1 MGHTYAFSD
10 AHGCWEP
17 FQQLLDFIKPE
28 DKVYCLGDCGDR
40 GDEGWKII
48 KTVIKDKRFTYLK
61 GNHEDMLT
69 KAIDA
74 YYYIRS
80 TFVYPE
86 DENKDEIDYELLMNH
101 NYQLLT
107 QNGGTKTF
115 ADWKNSDLR
124 GLYNRILKN
133 LPLEKVYF
141 NKQGQ
146 KVILTHAGYTPHL
159 YTSVSEEDYLWNR
172 YHFNQK
178 WDNSFPDVVMVHGHT
193 PVPYMDEFLR
203 DCPKNIDGAL
213 WYCNNHKVNID
224 MCTVMTGEICLLDL
238 DTWEQHIFKDNKVS

>member
-1 MGHTYAFSD
+1 MEHTYAFSD

-17 FQQLLDFIKPE
+17 FQQLLEFIKPE

-40 GDEGWKII
+40 GDEGWRII
-48 KTVIKDKRFTYLK
+48 DYVLQDPRFIYLK
-61 GNHEDMLT
+61 GNHEDMLV
-69 KAIDA
+69 KAMDA
-74 YYYIRS
+74 YFYFYA
-80 TFVYPE
+80 TEP
-86 DENKDEIDYELLMNH
+86 NKDMANVALTMNRDYDLLRM
-101 NYQLLT
+101 
-107 QNGGTKTF
+107 NGGDKTF
-115 ADWKNSDLR
+115 KDWKGSDAA
-124 GLYNRILKN
+124 GLKHTLLKN
-133 LPLEKVYF
+133 LPLEKIYL

-159 YTSVSEEDYLWNR
+159 HTSISEEDYLWNR

-178 WDNSFPDVVMVHGHT
+178 WDDNFPDVVMVHGHT